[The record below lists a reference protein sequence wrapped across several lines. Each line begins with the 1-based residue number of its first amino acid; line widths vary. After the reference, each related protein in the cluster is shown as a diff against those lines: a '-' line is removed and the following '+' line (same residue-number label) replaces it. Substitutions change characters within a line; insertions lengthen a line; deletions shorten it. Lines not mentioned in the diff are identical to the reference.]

1 MKKPNFLKKYIGP
14 IVLVVGFLWLLLTI
28 SLVKAVSK
36 GEDKGVARNA
46 GQNSTL
52 NFQRETLTELSYL
65 GGISIQMSPE
75 MARQDLG
82 QSLQE
87 LIEEN
92 TNFAAQYD
100 AFSESS
106 DDEINDAAFTQVT
119 AGIGIFADLSSE
131 YRQSLANY
139 PQLFIASG
147 VRASEIMRA
156 AAQELLT
163 MYDNRVER
171 LMQKSGMSADEVF
184 DLARET
190 KTNLFAY
197 PDSFAV
203 TIDQLGLNWKEFDSQ
218 AAGVN
223 FDWDYLR
230 AKADLA
236 KADLDDNYSLGSHL
250 ISLSDESSGYFDA
263 LIDSLGSFFNAC
275 TKC

>member
-1 MKKPNFLKKYIGP
+1 MKKSDFLKKYIGP

-46 GQNSTL
+46 GKNSTL

-65 GGISIQMSPE
+65 GGQSIQMSPE

-92 TNFAAQYD
+92 TNFAAQYSV
-100 AFSESS
+100 FSDSS
-106 DDEINDAAFTQVT
+106 DDEIRDAAGTQEQT
-119 AGIGIFADLSSE
+119 GIGLFANLSSE
-131 YRQSLANY
+131 YSQSLANY
-139 PQLFIASG
+139 PQLFIASS

-156 AAQELLT
+156 TAQELLT

-171 LMQKSGMSADEVF
+171 LMQKFGMSADEVF
-184 DLARET
+184 DLAREN
-190 KTNLFAY
+190 KVNLFAS
-197 PDSFAV
+197 PDSFLEIIV
-203 TIDQLGLNWKEFDSQ
+203 KLGFDWTELDQQ

-230 AKADLA
+230 AKADLG
-236 KADLDDNYSLGSHL
+236 DNYSLNTHL